1 MQLVTDRLERWYT
14 ERLEWPRPW
23 LEAAEESELLLRLRP
38 DDLARLIEEMWA
50 VVSAYVDSPRGVD
63 DPDAENVVLH
73 LYAMP
78 SGTRS
83 ASRNVDRRRRAA
95 PTVPRLAMRW
105 FQTGLQLPV
114 LVLLLRAHDLD
125 LTTIGVPV
133 TAVYGLT
140 TALFGRAPQPVDW
153 PTSSDADRC

>member
-14 ERLEWPRPW
+14 ERHEWPRPW

-50 VVSAYVDSPRGVD
+50 VVSAYVDAPRGVD

-78 SGTRS
+78 SR
-83 ASRNVDRRRRAA
+83 D
-95 PTVPRLAMRW
+95 
-105 FQTGLQLPV
+105 PV
-114 LVLLLRAHDLD
+114 GFEER
-125 LTTIGVPV
+125 
-133 TAVYGLT
+133 
-140 TALFGRAPQPVDW
+140 
-153 PTSSDADRC
+153 